1 MITKQTPSRRVGS
14 HRRSANTGG
23 MGSHNSKELSRDIN
37 IGSTM
42 VHTSNGA
49 DSVDKVDSVDSVG
62 NHPQDP
68 DDLLEATGNCLVN
81 RNFQW
86 PWLTTPFPDTLLPP
100 VSNHVSMLKL
110 DPFRIYDRETGEPIG
125 TGISHSTGSSQVD
138 TALPGVDTAHCIGTQ
153 SDFREIDLSTR
164 SSTPTTIYKVQVKNN
179 VSSPLIISD
188 SKNKLKHSECD
199 RKNRQIR
206 ECDRKNGQISV
217 KTIVF
222 LVTLITVTLVL
233 LSTLVTLS
241 SIRRELNRE
250 RMGNITQEKRLGK
263 NYAVMSQKSDISGPV
278 TSDRD
283 TAATSATDTRGAT
296 PTTSA
301 TATRDV
307 TPTSATTETIDN
319 TATNTT
325 TSTVPAPPPTQM
337 LNTGQP
343 PTAITDDASIL
354 PPTVPAPP
362 PTQLPPTPTPRTTT
376 RTSSD
381 TTKKW
386 YRWR

>member
-1 MITKQTPSRRVGS
+1 
-14 HRRSANTGG
+14 
-23 MGSHNSKELSRDIN
+23 
-37 IGSTM
+37 M
-42 VHTSNGA
+42 VHTLNEA
-49 DSVDKVDSVDSVG
+49 DNVNKVDSVDS
-62 NHPQDP
+62 HPQDP

-86 PWLTTPFPDTLLPP
+86 PWLTTPFPETLLPP

-110 DPFRIYDRETGEPIG
+110 DPFRIIDKKTGELIG
-125 TGISHSTGSSQVD
+125 TGTSHSTGSSQVD
-138 TALPGVDTAHCIGTQ
+138 TAGVDIAHCTQ

-241 SIRRELNRE
+241 SIRREHNRE

-263 NYAVMSQKSDISGPV
+263 NYTVMSQKSDIGGPV

-283 TAATSATDTRGAT
+283 TAATSATDTRVAT

-301 TATRDV
+301 TTTRG
-307 TPTSATTETIDN
+307 TTSTSATKKTIDD
-319 TATNTT
+319 TATNTNI
-325 TSTVPAPPPTQM
+325 STV
-337 LNTGQP
+337 L
-343 PTAITDDASIL
+343 AS
-354 PPTVPAPP
+354 P
-362 PTQLPPTPTPRTTT
+362 PTQLPSTPTPRTTT
-376 RTSSD
+376 RTTSD

-386 YRWR
+386 YRW